1 MRKFYGPAIP
11 GSISPVPATE
21 DMTEPVGIKDG
32 QLWTKGPD
40 GGLEDRVSALEDS
53 VEDINGTL
61 EVIVPEVNDHDGDID
76 NLKDRMDSAE
86 SNIGSLAGDV
96 TQLQYDLGQ
105 AEGNINALGIS
116 KLDKPENTGDVGD
129 VIVKTATGTEYQ
141 PVAPFNPNGTY
152 PGATVGTAVSAKSL
166 ENVSEDS
173 GATQDEPF
181 FFQATATENN
191 TAETPTAPTFELKK
205 LKGNTIVYNQ
215 LVDGVNLTYPT
226 ISGHK
231 YWVYISATNNITIVT
246 SAGTAITV
254 SDAQKDK
261 IVDITRW
268 FNGSIPQAILDDP
281 TVFPINYYDDDLTY
295 SAGELKNCSCT
306 ELKTVGFNQWDEES
320 ELGYYNTTTG
330 LPVSSTTTIRCKNAI
345 VVLPSTDYYFCC
357 TSYANDVFR
366 ILWYDADNEFI
377 SANSNNSDT
386 NKVITSPS
394 NARYMR
400 FYCSTTYG
408 TTYNHDICIN
418 LHWDGERDGTYE
430 PYTPH
435 TYPMVYSGK
444 SAGTAYDEKL
454 PDGTEITAIGAV
466 KAKSISWTLDTTT
479 LSIPVFRGNLPADA
493 MDNTSTFI
501 ISNNYAFVG
510 ARANLETNDKAMAR
524 LNTTAGARV
533 LLARDS
539 AYNDATAF
547 TNHFTDDDYIYYWL
561 ATPTTASGD
570 AFTSVIEGDDYGTM
584 AFDSVV
590 PVGNEFFYP
599 ADYVLLIDDLNNY
612 TNGDVTNLML
622 KTDLPTLPTVD
633 GHYQLAVEVTGGVPT
648 LYWEVVS

>member
-281 TVFPINYYDDDLTY
+281 TVFPINYYDDTLTY

-454 PDGTEITAIGAV
+454 PDGTEITRIGSVDMGTLTWV
-466 KAKSISWTLDTTT
+466 KYNNTFYADLTDVKRPIDYSNLPNCICSKYSRNRADLIIAEVASADKCIGINSGSARVNVYDSDYSSYTEAQFKTAMSGVTLYYEIETTT
-479 LSIPVFRGNLPADA
+479 
-493 MDNTSTFI
+493 TS
-501 ISNNYAFVG
+501 
-510 ARANLETNDKAMAR
+510 
-524 LNTTAGARV
+524 
-533 LLARDS
+533 
-539 AYNDATAF
+539 
-547 TNHFTDDDYIYYWL
+547 
-561 ATPTTASGD
+561 SGD
-570 AFTSVIEGDDYGTM
+570 AFTSVIEGDDYGLM
-584 AFDSVV
+584 SFDSVV